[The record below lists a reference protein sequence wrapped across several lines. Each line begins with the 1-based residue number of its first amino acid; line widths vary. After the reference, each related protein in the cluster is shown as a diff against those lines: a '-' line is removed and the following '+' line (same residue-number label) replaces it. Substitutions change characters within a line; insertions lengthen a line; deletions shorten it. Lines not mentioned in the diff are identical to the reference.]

1 MTRRPEIEMNHVLG
15 GGPVPR
21 WSFTE
26 MEMDHVLGIVPGPSW
41 LLWGRFPGQIQ
52 SDFIAVRLRV
62 GGFRTHVQDSLL
74 GCQQIGRVPTEKVSN

>member
-1 MTRRPEIEMNHVLG
+1 MNHVLG

-21 WSFTE
+21 WLFTE

-52 SDFIAVRLRV
+52 FDFIAVRTAPKNNKDL
-62 GGFRTHVQDSLL
+62 
-74 GCQQIGRVPTEKVSN
+74 VSCAS